1 MDCAGSQG
9 GSDEKAGSQ
18 FDFDALEKWRSGG
31 GRGAAE
37 VERWRREVEGGER
50 WRREVEGG
58 ERRSFDH
65 LRSLDKCNVNNP
77 LENKH
82 IAMMLKSQ
90 SEEATK

>member
-50 WRREVEGG
+50 
-58 ERRSFDH
+58 RSFDH

-90 SEEATK
+90 SEEAPK